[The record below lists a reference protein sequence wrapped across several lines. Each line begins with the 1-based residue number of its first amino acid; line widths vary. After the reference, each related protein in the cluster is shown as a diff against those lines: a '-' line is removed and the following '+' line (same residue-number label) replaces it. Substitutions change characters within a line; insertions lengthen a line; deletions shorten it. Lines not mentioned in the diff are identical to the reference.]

1 MNPQICRVLLT
12 RFDALRRIVGDRG
25 QETDWTF
32 AKAADGEWWAIHRLG
47 CTVTLLARPDAPP
60 NASDIL
66 GLQGI
71 AISNRRI
78 DAFEKSNRGAP
89 GALEMLLS
97 REARALQ
104 NHRAAVER
112 RNAKGDVK

>member
-1 MNPQICRVLLT
+1 MNPETARKLVA

-25 QETDWTF
+25 PEVDWTF
-32 AKAADGEWWAIHRLG
+32 VKADGEWKAEHRLG

-66 GLQGI
+66 GLTGI

-89 GALEMLLS
+89 GALEMLLA

-104 NHRAAVER
+104 NHRAAVGR
-112 RNAKGDVK
+112 RNAKGDTE